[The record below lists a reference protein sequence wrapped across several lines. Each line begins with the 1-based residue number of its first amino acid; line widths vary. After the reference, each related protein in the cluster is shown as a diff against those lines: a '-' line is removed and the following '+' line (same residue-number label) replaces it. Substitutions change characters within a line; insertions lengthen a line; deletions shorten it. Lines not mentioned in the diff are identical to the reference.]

1 MTILDD
7 AAFGELLRVR
17 AEEPHAVA
25 ERFGARKR
33 RTLPGVD
40 GRLMIIAVDHPARR
54 ILGVGDDPYAMAD
67 RRRLL
72 THVVR
77 ALRRPGVDGLLATAD
92 VLEDMLLLGQ
102 LDDKVLFGSMNRGG
116 LSGAAWELDD
126 RFTGYDVAT
135 IDRFG
140 LDGGKMLLRLDFD
153 DARSNETLTAC
164 AAAVTALAARQLV
177 AMIEPLPA
185 VRDAGGRVRIR
196 DSVDA
201 QVEAVTVA
209 SGLGA
214 TSAYTWLKL
223 PASAEPERMLAAT
236 TLPTLLLGGDP
247 GDRGEEMVASW
258 RRAMALPQVRGLVV
272 GRSLLY
278 PADGEVERWVDTAVE
293 IVHGGPR

>member
-7 AAFGELLRVR
+7 DAFGELLRVR
-17 AEEPHAVA
+17 AEDPGSVA
-25 ERFGARKR
+25 ERFAARR
-33 RTLPGVD
+33 RRPRLGVD
-40 GRLMIIAVDHPARR
+40 ARLMVIAVDHPARR
-54 ILGVGDDPYAMAD
+54 ILGVGDDPLAMAD

-72 THVVR
+72 THTMR

-92 VLEDMLLLGQ
+92 VLEDLLLLGE
-102 LDDKVLFGSMNRGG
+102 LDNKVLFGSMNRGG
-116 LSGAAWELDD
+116 LTGSAWELDD

-135 IDRFG
+135 IERLG
-140 LDGGKMLLRLDFD
+140 LDGGKVLLRLDYD
-153 DARSNETLTAC
+153 DPGTNETLTAC

-177 AMIEPLPA
+177 AMIEPLPV
-185 VRDAGGRVRIR
+185 VRDADGKVRVS

-201 QVEAVTVA
+201 QVEAVAVA

-223 PASAEPERMLAAT
+223 PASAEPERVLAAT

-247 GDRGEEMVASW
+247 GDRSDEMVASW
-258 RRAMALPQVRGLVV
+258 RRAMAFPQVRGLVV

-278 PADGEVERWVDTAVE
+278 PAGGDVERWVDAAVE
-293 IVHGGPR
+293 IVHGGAR

>member
-7 AAFGELLRVR
+7 TTFAQLLRVR
-17 AEEPHAVA
+17 AEEPGAVA
-25 ERFGARKR
+25 ERFGTRKR
-33 RTLPGVD
+33 RPFPGAD
-40 GRLMIIAVDHPARR
+40 ARLMVIAVDHPARR

-92 VLEDMLLLGQ
+92 VLEDLLLLGE

-116 LSGAAWELDD
+116 LTGAAWELDD
-126 RFTGYDVAT
+126 GFTGYDVAT

-140 LDGGKMLLRLDFD
+140 LDGGKMLLRLDYD
-153 DARSNETLTAC
+153 DPRTKETLTAC

-177 AMIEPLPA
+177 AMVEPLPA
-185 VRDAGGRVRIR
+185 VRDAAGRVQIR
-196 DSVDA
+196 ESVDA
-201 QVEAVTVA
+201 QIEAVAVA

-223 PASAEPERMLAAT
+223 PASADPQRMLAAT

-247 GDRGEEMVASW
+247 GHRADELITSW

-278 PADGEVERWVDTAVE
+278 PADGDVERWVDTAVE
-293 IVHGGPR
+293 IVHGGSR